1 MVNLT
6 PPECPLFYLTECTY
20 GHFNAS
26 SSCPVCNKTLGANDF
41 TEVVVA
47 DPSTATEDSMKNA
60 FQTLFTKYSATSND
74 VSFQEMCTRL
84 LRSHDDHRRTLRFLL
99 KQFAACNMLLA
110 QRTGSMGCAYQKLQ
124 EEHTKMQQ
132 AVNSQ
137 RIQSEQT
144 IGDLQHRLQALTATI
159 QERQQK
165 LDEKDKQIQQFRSLY
180 AADGERC
187 MPSIRHAV
195 PGSSYSAGSGSQGRY
210 APPPPMQSF
219 AENKKR
225 KEMAKQA
232 NLVEMTRSRSVMGPM
247 SDQQQMRQYHH
258 PSSSSVD
265 SAITPIVPP
274 PKHQGS
280 HHHSNNGIRMRSSSG
295 GSGLP
300 PPPAFLGMAPPISS
314 PRIRDLT
321 PGTGYQFTSRSSA
334 IADKRPRTHG
344 GYATSPYES
353 SRAPSFGS
361 SGGYGRR

>member
-6 PPECPLFYLTECTY
+6 PRECPLLFYLTECTY

-60 FQTLFTKYSATSND
+60 FQTLFTKYSANSNE

-99 KQFAACNMLLA
+99 KQFSACNMLLA
-110 QRTGSMGCAYQKLQ
+110 QRTSNMGCAYQKLQ

-180 AADGERC
+180 AADGERR

-195 PGSSYSAGSGSQGRY
+195 PGSSYSAGSSSQGRY
-210 APPPPMQSF
+210 APPPMQSF

-225 KEMAKQA
+225 RETAKQA
-232 NLVEMTRSRSVMGPM
+232 NLVEMTRSRNVMGPL
-247 SDQQQMRQYHH
+247 SDQQQMRQY
-258 PSSSSVD
+258 PSEASVD

-280 HHHSNNGIRMRSSSG
+280 HHHSSNSMRMRSDSG
-295 GSGLP
+295 VP
-300 PPPAFLGMAPPISS
+300 PPPAFLGMAPPRSS

-321 PGTGYQFTSRSSA
+321 PGSGYQFTSRSS

-344 GYATSPYES
+344 GYATSLYDS
-353 SRAPSFGS
+353 SRAPSFGT